1 MLVSS
6 SITASLI
13 TVMLMIIL
21 NICSKKMINDREK
34 ASPFECGFDPKNF
47 ARMPF
52 SIHFFLIAIIFII
65 FDIELTLLLPLVMI
79 MKTSSPITLAIC
91 SLMFIMT
98 MMVGLLHEMKQGSL
112 NWTI

>member
-1 MLVSS
+1 MLLTLML
-6 SITASLI
+6 TATLI
-13 TVMLMIIL
+13 IMLLMIVL

-79 MKTSSPITLAIC
+79 MKTSSPIILATC
-91 SLMFIMT
+91 SLSFIMT
-98 MMVGLLHEMKQGSL
+98 IMLGLIHEMNQGSL